1 MGDIFYRIADYS
13 RDYGRVCFKIY
24 RDLRLDHTDW
34 GIVDKDVFEEL
45 TFVQKNA
52 LPSFY
57 RWYYNYPNYRGKH
70 VITDESGF
78 RIDTEKIDQ
87 RKKWVCLEALQHF
100 LF

>member
-1 MGDIFYRIADYS
+1 MAGYAL
-13 RDYGRVCFKIY
+13 KIY

-78 RIDTEKIDQ
+78 RIDTEKKI
-87 RKKWVCLEALQHF
+87 REKSGYVWRLYNIFCF
-100 LF
+100 N